1 MMMMMM
7 NVDRHNLIHFWLLW
21 LLLLGRGDKSMGGSG
36 SGGGGCGCGRH
47 ILQVVQRLADV
58 GRVEMHRRR
67 IEFDL
72 SNFPYCWCCWC
83 CWSVALLQTLLTS
96 SSRFSISIGHID
108 DRFDDDERLNTRC
121 VYNLANNLV
130 RLVVII
136 IVHRRLVV
144 RLDDNTCLA
153 GCRRLDDDLAARG
166 DCSGVVERNGRLDLE
181 QIDGRRE

>member
-1 MMMMMM
+1 M
-7 NVDRHNLIHFWLLW
+7 
-21 LLLLGRGDKSMGGSG
+21 
-36 SGGGGCGCGRH
+36 
-47 ILQVVQRLADV
+47 
-58 GRVEMHRRR
+58 
-67 IEFDL
+67 
-72 SNFPYCWCCWC
+72 
-83 CWSVALLQTLLTS
+83 
-96 SSRFSISIGHID
+96 
-108 DRFDDDERLNTRC
+108 
-121 VYNLANNLV
+121 YNLANNLV